1 MAKKLYEE
9 SRIAA
14 IAKQIR
20 TRTGTNDTYTTA
32 EMPDGVDA
40 VHAAGEA
47 SMLDQMWDLIQAKG
61 KRTARCTSLFAYG
74 AWDDDTFK
82 PKYAIKPT
90 YADYM
95 FAYIGYSVSNPKR
108 LDLKGCLERAGVV
121 LDTSECTKMDMFAYT
136 ALNITRLPAISFES
150 CTGINACF
158 HGCSR
163 LTHID
168 KIILKAD
175 GTNTIPK
182 DTSSRPFRG
191 CTALTHMIV
200 EGVIG
205 CEYFDVSPAKDLDK
219 ESITSIISALSTT
232 TSGLTVTLSEAAV
245 NKAFETNEGA
255 NDGVSTV
262 EWLELVEW
270 KPNWTVSLV

>member
-1 MAKKLYEE
+1 MKKLYEE
-9 SRIAA
+9 SKIAA

-61 KRTARCTSLFAYG
+61 KRSARCTSLFAYG

-90 YADYM
+90 YAEYM
-95 FAYIGYSVSNPKR
+95 FAYIGYSVPSSKM
-108 LDLKGCLERAGVV
+108 LDLKGCFERAGVV
-121 LDTSECTKMDMFAYT
+121 LDTSGCTNMDMFAYNSP
-136 ALNITRLPAISFES
+136 NITRFPAISFES
-150 CTGINACF
+150 CTLLNATF
-158 HGCSR
+158 VSCSR
-163 LTHID
+163 LTSID
-168 KIILKAD
+168 KIILRPD
-175 GTNTIPK
+175 GKNTIIK
-182 DTSSRPFRG
+182 DSYSRPFRG

-205 CEYFDVSPAKDLDK
+205 CEYFDVSAAKSLDK

-245 NKAFETNEGA
+245 NKAFETSAGA

-262 EWLELVEW
+262 EWLELVER
-270 KPNWTVSLV
+270 KPNWTISLV